1 MRLPWVEEPELCI
14 RMGQVHYRIL
24 ANPRFTDFGFQVFYF
39 GAKKVFHKDRRIRGG
54 TIGGRSLFRIFICMP
69 L

>member
-1 MRLPWVEEPELCI
+1 MTSGERSKAESAVSCSSVGIEMNEAQ
-14 RMGQVHYRIL
+14 MAV
-24 ANPRFTDFGFQVFYF
+24 FGFQVFYF
-39 GAKKVFHKDRRIRGG
+39 SAQKVFHKDWLVRGG